1 MKMNDINSKSRLNRR
16 KYILFSVLMIVI
28 SLTACKGTNAIT
40 PISQSQQAQGNP
52 VITATNTLLPS
63 TETPSP
69 TSTLVPTLTPSPTA
83 IPEQAL
89 SDIITSVSV
98 SVYFKPVAEAM
109 AYDTQKSGPHHIV
122 LITDQGKPD
131 AGNDKIPS
139 EWLPKNVSE
148 VELIAIIIP
157 EEAVVHVIK
166 TFDINRVA
174 RKIPCIRRDIRV
186 KLIEA
191 NSGEVID
198 KTIFPGYTPFCCECA
213 QHQLGQNYGKPPS
226 FDMVIQWLQNY
237 IFP

>member
-1 MKMNDINSKSRLNRR
+1 
-16 KYILFSVLMIVI
+16 MIVI

-157 EEAVVHVIK
+157 EEVVTRTINHKDSHPPFK
-166 TFDINRVA
+166 TL
-174 RKIPCIRRDIRV
+174 CIRIDIRV

-191 NSGEVID
+191 NSGKIID
-198 KTIFPGYTPFCCECA
+198 KTIFPGYSPSDCYPYTKRD
-213 QHQLGQNYGKPPS
+213 YGGPPS
-226 FDMVIQWLQNY
+226 FDLVIQWLQGY
-237 IFP
+237 VFP